1 MDTATVEPS
10 MYTVKA
16 IMILDNDGDRIL
28 AKYYD
33 DTWPST
39 KEQKEFEKNLFQK
52 THRANAEIV
61 MFEGVTCVYRSNV
74 DLFFYV
80 IGSSFENELLLVSVL
95 SAFYDSVSQM
105 LRKNV
110 EKSALFDNL
119 DGAMLILDEIVD
131 RGIILESDSTTVSQR
146 VAMKMDDVPLSEQ
159 SVTQVGK
166 HVLQTARDQLK
177 WSLLK

>member
-1 MDTATVEPS
+1 

-16 IMILDNDGDRIL
+16 VMILDNDGERIL
-28 AKYYD
+28 AKYFD
-33 DTWPST
+33 DSWPST

-52 THRANAEIV
+52 TQRANAEIV

-80 IGSSFENELLLVSVL
+80 IGSSFENELILVSVL
-95 SAFYDSVSQM
+95 NAFYDAISQL

-110 EKSALFDNL
+110 EKSSLFDNL

-131 RGIILESDSTTVSQR
+131 RGIILESDSNTIAQR
-146 VAMKMDDVPLSEQ
+146 VAMKIDDIPLSEQ
-159 SVTQVGK
+159 SVAQVGK
-166 HVLQTARDQLK
+166 HVLQTAKDQLK
-177 WSLLK
+177 WSILK